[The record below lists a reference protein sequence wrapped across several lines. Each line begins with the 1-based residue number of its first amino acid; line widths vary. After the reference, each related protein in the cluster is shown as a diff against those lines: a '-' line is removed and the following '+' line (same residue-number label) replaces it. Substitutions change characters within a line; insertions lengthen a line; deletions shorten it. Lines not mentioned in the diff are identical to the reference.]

1 MHLLMSLAVQERKYQ
16 KKKAMV
22 DKFIKK
28 SGKIDHS
35 VILNNVDVDYD
46 TLMRILSDLRNE
58 GRIK

>member
-1 MHLLMSLAVQERKYQ
+1 MQERKYQ